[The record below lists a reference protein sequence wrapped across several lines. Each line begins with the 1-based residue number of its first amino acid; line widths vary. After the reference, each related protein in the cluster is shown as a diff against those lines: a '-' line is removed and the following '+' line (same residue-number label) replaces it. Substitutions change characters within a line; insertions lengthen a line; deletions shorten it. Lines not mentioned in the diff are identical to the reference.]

1 MQKSLMAPQGAKPA
15 KAPSPFREVRGYIVF
30 GVAVIATLVGGLG
43 VWAASID
50 LAGAVLAT
58 GNVVVDS
65 SVKKVQHPTGGVVGA
80 IYVTEGQHVE
90 AGEVVIRLD
99 ETVTRA
105 NLQMVSKQL
114 DEVTVR
120 QARLKAE
127 QNGLTEIVFPE
138 ATQARRAEQVLAEIM
153 ASETALFENRRTARE
168 GLKAQLRERIA
179 QLREEIDGLVA
190 QKASRTRELQFANA
204 ELEGLEKLEGKSLVS
219 TPRITAARRTV
230 AQLEGDIAQVGA
242 ATAQAKGKISEIEL
256 QILQLDQEMKT
267 EVGKELR
274 DQQGREAELSE
285 RRVAAE
291 DQLKR
296 IEIRAPQ
303 SGTVHQLTVHTVGGV
318 ITPSEPVM
326 LIVPNAD
333 RLVID
338 AKVAPQD
345 IDQIRTGQLA
355 HVRFPAFNQR
365 TTPDMTATVTRVSA
379 DLMMDQQP
387 RPGQAQQ
394 AQQGAAP
401 YYSVRLTLTEEAL
414 AKLGTLR
421 LVPGMP
427 AEVHITTSE
436 RTALTYFTKPLSDQF
451 SRAFKER

>member
-1 MQKSLMAPQGAKPA
+1 MQKSLMAPQGSTPA

-30 GVAVIATLVGGLG
+30 GIAVIATLVGGLG

-90 AGEVVIRLD
+90 AGEVVVRLD

-127 QNGLTEIVFPE
+127 QNGLAEIVFPE
-138 ATQARRAEQVLAEIM
+138 ATQARRAEPVLAEIM

-179 QLREEIDGLVA
+179 QLHEEIEGLVA
-190 QKASRTRELQFANA
+190 QKASRGRELEFANA

-387 RPGQAQQ
+387 HPGQV
-394 AQQGAAP
+394 QQGAAP
-401 YYSVRLTLTEEAL
+401 YYSVRLTLTEEASK
-414 AKLGTLR
+414 KLGNLR

-427 AEVHITTSE
+427 AEVHITTGE